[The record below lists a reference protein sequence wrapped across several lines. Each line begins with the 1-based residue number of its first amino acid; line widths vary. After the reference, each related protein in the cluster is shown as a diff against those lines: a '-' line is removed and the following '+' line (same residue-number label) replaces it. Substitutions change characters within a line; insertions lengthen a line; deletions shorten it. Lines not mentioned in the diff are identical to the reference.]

1 MVAVAAP
8 SAPSWN
14 VLVTDWSLDVAFPF
28 VVAAAALYV
37 IGVRRLHARGRPW
50 PGGRTAAF
58 LSGLAVVLVATES
71 GVAAYDRVLFSL
83 HIGQHLLLGMVAPL
97 LLVLGAPVTLAL
109 HASARSSQRRILRVL
124 LSVPVRVL
132 PH

>member
-58 LSGLAVVLVATES
+58 LSGLAGGLVATQS
-71 GVAAYDRVLFSL
+71 GGGAHHRVLFWPPRGPATPL
-83 HIGQHLLLGMVAPL
+83 RAVAP
-97 LLVLGAPVTLAL
+97 
-109 HASARSSQRRILRVL
+109 RV
-124 LSVPVRVL
+124 RCR
-132 PH
+132 